1 MPNSAVLLQSE
12 LHSYAPYG
20 QIADPTALDAKI
32 MGTGLASI
40 STKPWAYWP
49 MATDPYD
56 VSGNAHHG
64 YNGRVPLY
72 SQPAITSK
80 CGLSTHFAN
89 ADSFFPTTQPK
100 LGSSSGTYTYMGMLY
115 FVEIPATGSAV
126 GSRYL
131 GSTFMSQAVEST
143 AQFDFKLGF
152 QDVGDGGTLIIQS
165 GLSVVS
171 GVIGRAQLNKPM
183 VIAVVGTSLP
193 SLVWTIDVWLN
204 GVKVISGYPRYASSG
219 GTAGWWTMGR
229 VGNTERL
236 AAFRASN
243 WAAWEGQL
251 QDAQI
256 MGLTEAYMDKAAYSA
271 AWKPVGR

>member
-1 MPNSAVLLQSE
+1 MPDSAVLLQSE

-20 QIADPTALDAKI
+20 QIADPTALDTKI
-32 MGTGLASI
+32 MGTGLASV

-64 YNGRVPLY
+64 YNGRAPIY

-80 CGLSTHFAN
+80 CGLSTAFAN
-89 ADSFFPTTQPK
+89 GDSFFPTTQSK
-100 LGSSSGTYTYMGMLY
+100 LGAAGGTYTYMGIVT

-126 GSRYL
+126 GDRYR

-143 AQFDFKLGF
+143 TNFDFKLGF
-152 QDVGDGGTLIIQS
+152 QDIVDGGCLILQS
-165 GLSVVS
+165 GSSVVG
-171 GVIGRAQLNKPM
+171 GVVGRAALNKPM

-204 GVKVISGYPRYASSG
+204 GVKVISGYPRWASTG
-219 GTAGWWTMGR
+219 GVAGWFTMGR
-229 VGNTERL
+229 LGNTERL
-236 AAFRASN
+236 ANFRASN
-243 WAAWEGQL
+243 WAAWEGEL
-251 QDAQI
+251 SPAQI

-271 AWKPVGR
+271 AWTAR